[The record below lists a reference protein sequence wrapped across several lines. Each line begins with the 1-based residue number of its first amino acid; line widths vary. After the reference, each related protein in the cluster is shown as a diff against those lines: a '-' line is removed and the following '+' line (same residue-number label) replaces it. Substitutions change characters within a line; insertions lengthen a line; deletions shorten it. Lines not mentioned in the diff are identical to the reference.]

1 MVASAVMNEMRKPSW
16 TGYYKNKKQNLS
28 YITHTF
34 MIPPFMILRSEK
46 EIKVE
51 DDIQG

>member
-1 MVASAVMNEMRKPSW
+1 MVASAMMNEMKPSW
-16 TGYYKNKKQNLS
+16 TGYYKKKQKTLS

-51 DDIQG
+51 EDIQG